1 MSDRYRTKQAYD
13 PLADAGHAGKCR
25 MGESMSRKMRLGGSC
40 YEG

>member
-13 PLADAGHAGKCR
+13 PLADAGYAGKCR
-25 MGESMSRKMRLGGSC
+25 MGESMSRKPHLGGSC